1 MGDEDDKSKIYVGSL
16 SFDTDKDGLRNYF
29 ENQVGEQT
37 VSDGKKRFVN
47 CVWSHRSFIS
57 F

>member
-47 CVWSHRSFIS
+47 CV
-57 F
+57 